1 MEAIMRVL
9 IDVNQKTTS
18 ADLVDQLLKARL
30 LDIRDEMLQWSD
42 NSEIAAACKVLLD
55 WMATPGE

>member
-1 MEAIMRVL
+1 MRVL

-42 NSEIAAACKVLLD
+42 NPGIAAACQTLLD
-55 WMATPGE
+55 WMKVPTGE